1 MANIN
6 HKRGDTFQLDFT
18 LDENGVA
25 VDITNYDIRAQARDS
40 AGTLILEWNEN
51 QSPPGVNITNA
62 AGGLFN
68 LKSEATYT
76 STPTGPNAAFLL
88 ATESWPL
95 GVLNVDIEFTDT
107 SATPDSVS
115 SSETFTITVIEDITR
130 D

>member
-1 MANIN
+1 MANLD

-18 LDENGVA
+18 LEDNDVA
-25 VDITNYDIRAQARDS
+25 VDITNFDIRAQARD
-40 AGTLILEWNEN
+40 ATGTLIVEWNET
-51 QSPPGVNITNA
+51 QSPPGVNITSA
-62 AGGLFN
+62 SDGQFN
-68 LKSEATYT
+68 LKSEAAYT
-76 STPTGPNAAFLL
+76 TTPTGQL

-95 GVLNVDIEFTDT
+95 GVLNVDVEFTDT

>member
-1 MANIN
+1 MANLD

-18 LDENGVA
+18 LENNDVA
-25 VDITNYDIRAQARDS
+25 VDITNFDIRAQARD
-40 AGTLILEWNEN
+40 ATGTLKVEWNETN
-51 QSPPGVNITNA
+51 SGVNITSA
-62 AGGLFN
+62 ANGQFN

-76 STPTGPNAAFLL
+76 STPTGQL

>member
-25 VDITNYDIRAQARDS
+25 VDITNYDIRAQARS
-40 AGTLILEWNEN
+40 ADGTLILEWNEN

-76 STPTGPNAAFLL
+76 STPTGQLD
-88 ATESWPL
+88 TESWPL
-95 GVLNVDIEFTDT
+95 GVMNVDIEFTDT

-115 SSETFTITVIEDITR
+115 SSDTFTITVVEDITR

>member
-18 LDENGVA
+18 LEANDVA
-25 VDITNYDIRAQARDS
+25 VDITNFDIRAQARDS
-40 AGTLILEWNEN
+40 AGTLILEWNETN
-51 QSPPGVNITNA
+51 SGVNVTNA
-62 AGGLFN
+62 TGGLFN
-68 LKSEATYT
+68 FKSEATYT
-76 STPTGPNAAFLL
+76 STPTGQL
-88 ATESWPL
+88 ATESWPI
-95 GVLNVDIEFTDT
+95 GVMNVDVEFTDT

>member
-40 AGTLILEWNEN
+40 AGTLILEWNETN
-51 QSPPGVNITNA
+51 SGVNVTSA

-68 LKSEATYT
+68 LKSDATYI
-76 STPTGPNAAFLL
+76 STPTGQL

-95 GVLNVDIEFTDT
+95 GVMNVDIEFTDT

-115 SSETFTITVIEDITR
+115 SSDTFTITVVEDITR